1 MIGIPESGSC
11 VALAASQREI
21 NPASKQGR
29 AESIVREAEMA
40 WEHVLLEK
48 EGAIGTITLNRPE
61 KSNAFGGTM
70 RQDLLEAVKDA
81 AADKVLRVVI
91 ITGAGKSFCTGGD
104 VDEFVSGTSRA
115 LEQDVSSER
124 PAMSKIVLAINTMEK
139 PVIAAV
145 NGVAAGGGCNLALH
159 ATSASLANVPDSFR
173 SSHVEGRTRTGAES
187 IFFPDSS
194 VMPRPRNL
202 YSQETVWTRQKPSG
216 SAWSIRWSRRRIF
229 GCGPLS

>member
-1 MIGIPESGSC
+1 
-11 VALAASQREI
+11 
-21 NPASKQGR
+21 
-29 AESIVREAEMA
+29 MA

-145 NGVAAGGGCNLALH
+145 NGVAAGGGVQSCALMRH
-159 ATSASLANVPDSFR
+159 PHR
-173 SSHVEGRTRTGAES
+173 WRTCQIHSDLHT
-187 IFFPDSS
+187 
-194 VMPRPRNL
+194 
-202 YSQETVWTRQKPSG
+202 
-216 SAWSIRWSRRRIF
+216 
-229 GCGPLS
+229 